1 MENNVKI
8 QNQRHF
14 SLKGKTI
21 IINTIL
27 LSKLWY
33 MCSVFPLPKNLIP
46 EINKIIFKFLWNNR
60 NPEPIA
66 RETLFLPRER
76 WPWNIVSVYRKSSID
91 NKISPRTRKRK

>member
-1 MENNVKI
+1 MTKRHSIRKRIQKMENNVKI

-33 MCSVFPLPKNLIP
+33 VCSVFPLPKDLLS
-46 EINKIIFKFLWNNR
+46 EINKIIFKFLWNNK
-60 NPEPIA
+60 NLQPIA
-66 RETLFLPRER
+66 REILFLP
-76 WPWNIVSVYRKSSID
+76 
-91 NKISPRTRKRK
+91 